1 MKSYLTYAL
10 IAVACVAVFAAG
22 HFSGLYGWKA
32 TRSDS
37 RELFTQNALAFSLS
51 GVMEIG
57 RTSPEN
63 WKNLAAYD
71 DPEWARAHMP
81 EINWVPGVALAPLI
95 GASPAPGN
103 YGTATISPDQF
114 RYAKP
119 IVKPKPEGTFR
130 LFLVGGSTAYGSGA
144 TSNAA
149 TIGGYLEF
157 ILGTVAP
164 RRKIEVITAAYPA
177 WGSSQELAALLF
189 RIMSQY
195 APDMVI
201 SFSGF
206 NDCYWSI
213 SGRNTLFFRTF
224 GDGFIDNVWRLSHKL
239 AAAGAPVEIV
249 PRSLDGPVAPAVA
262 AKRLVR
268 NVDLMAYAI
277 QRQGGVF
284 YFVLQPSIFWTKKQ
298 LSPNEKNIPE
308 RISTITRNAA
318 PIPWK
323 ACKALRIGT
332 SNISILPG
340 SSTHWTKKPTYSWT
354 GCISANGATGSL
366 PNIWPGLLSQAFA
379 NRHLADRRAGSNSAV
394 FYFFVKTDRRYSWTA
409 PA

>member
-213 SGRNTLFFRTF
+213 SGRNTLFSRTF

-298 LSPNEKNIPE
+298 LSPNEKKYSRADIDYYAQCRADTLE
-308 RISTITRNAA
+308 GLQGVAHRNFKYFDSSG
-318 PIPWK
+318 IFD
-323 ACKALRIGT
+323 AL
-332 SNISILPG
+332 
-340 SSTHWTKKPTYSWT
+340 
-354 GCISANGATGSL
+354 
-366 PNIWPGLLSQAFA
+366 
-379 NRHLADRRAGSNSAV
+379 DE
-394 FYFFVKTDRRYSWTA
+394 KTDIFMDRVHFGQRGNRIIAEYLARIVKPSLRQPA
-409 PA
+409 PGR